1 MGDFNTDLLKY
12 DGHNNSSDFLDVI
25 YVIFLLPYID
35 SASRITLHSKTLID
49 NIFSNMIEDGYILGN
64 LVTTISNHYGN
75 LF

>member
-25 YVIFLLPYID
+25 YALFLLPYLD
-35 SASRITLHSKTLID
+35 SASRITLHSKPLID